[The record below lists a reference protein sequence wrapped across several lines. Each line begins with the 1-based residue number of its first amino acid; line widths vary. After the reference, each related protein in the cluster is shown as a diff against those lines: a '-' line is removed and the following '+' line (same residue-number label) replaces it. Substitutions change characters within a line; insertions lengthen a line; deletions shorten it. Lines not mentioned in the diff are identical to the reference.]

1 MKILFDTNVVL
12 DVLMDREPFF
22 NAAAEL
28 FATVEEGSG
37 VGYLCATT
45 LTTVYYLAEK
55 TLGAKSAKQAIR
67 KLLALFEVAMV
78 NRPVLETALQARFND
93 FEDAVVYAAALHAGA
108 DVIVARNEVDF
119 KSSKIPVYSPLE
131 TKKILSFL
139 KEG

>member
-12 DVLMDREPFF
+12 DVLMDREPFS

-55 TLGAKSAKQAIR
+55 TLGAKSAKQAIQ
-67 KLLALFEVAMV
+67 KLLALFEVATV

-93 FEDAVVYAAALHAGA
+93 FEDAVVYAAALHAGV
-108 DVIVARNEVDF
+108 DVIVTRNEVDF
-119 KSSKIPVYSPLE
+119 KRSTIPVYSPLE
-131 TKKILSFL
+131 TEKILSFL